1 MAASQ
6 TAPGQK
12 TQEAADRPV
21 LGSSFE
27 SELQNHEKARA
38 SGLSDMKQ
46 SMKEL

>member
-6 TAPGQK
+6 TSEQK